1 MKKIHVEYRL
11 VYSEDIEV
19 EDEEFEESDIRD
31 IIDEHWN
38 RVLVSYQPE
47 YDSVEY
53 EVEE

>member
-38 RVLVSYQPE
+38 HVLVSYQPE